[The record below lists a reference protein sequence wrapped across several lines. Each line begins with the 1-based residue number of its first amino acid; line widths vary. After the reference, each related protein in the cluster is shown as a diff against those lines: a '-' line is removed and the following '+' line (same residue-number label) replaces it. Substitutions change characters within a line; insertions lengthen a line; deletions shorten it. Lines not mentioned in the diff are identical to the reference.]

1 MNIVGKIIAGG
12 LTCLVCVVFYS
23 PAKADMDG
31 LANEVAALWLQA
43 NHEAGNS
50 KKNRCWKKSKG
61 NEIQQ
66 AFQLL
71 KEIEVGWWLLE
82 ANRSKSKS
90 RYEVLYA
97 LSLRGLERRMGNNG
111 YSLAAM
117 QGQDDFWTVRTY
129 SNSSEEQLSFS
140 YLEPKAVQSI
150 LDGQEHEL
158 FEVIATA
165 LAACKAQGAS
175 SVASMTLLVYLALP
189 FMSQDSIQR
198 IVNELIITYQQ
209 GIGSDQKA
217 RLLALGRLGQ
227 IMVVL
232 SPRQRASIA
241 KNFPA
246 TIKEQ
251 LLQDI
256 DRRTQKMLSKKKQ
269 SQWLTLFK
277 LWRYIALQQT
287 LDSVEVDALQ
297 KKIATLKGVDPQ
309 LSFSLLDTINYL
321 LLAKDLGWSGNLD
334 EAATIIRT
342 MILFEIGTANTGLNL
357 TRPINRKNIVITPY
371 PLWLALVP
379 SYSELM
385 RFMENSS
392 GQLTA
397 ESYKNSRTFSR
408 DQYVSGVVE
417 KGFWQLFENVVN

>member
-1 MNIVGKIIAGG
+1 MNIAGKIIGSG
-12 LTCLVCVVFYS
+12 LILLVCVVFYS
-23 PAKADMDG
+23 PAKADMGG
-31 LANEVAALWLQA
+31 LANEVAALWIQA
-43 NHEAGNS
+43 NHEAENS

-61 NEIQQ
+61 SEIKQ

-97 LSLRGLERRMGNNG
+97 LSLRGLEHRMGNNG

-129 SNSSEEQLSFS
+129 SNNSEEQLSFS
-140 YLEPKAVQSI
+140 YLEPTAVQSI
-150 LDGQEHEL
+150 LDIQEQEL
-158 FEVIATA
+158 FDVIATA
-165 LAACKAQGAS
+165 LAACKAQGS
-175 SVASMTLLVYLALP
+175 FSVASMTSLVYLTLP

-198 IVNELIITYQQ
+198 IVNELTITYQQ

-217 RLLALGRLGQ
+217 RLIALSRLGQ
-227 IMVVL
+227 IMGIL
-232 SPRQRASIA
+232 SPGQRASIA
-241 KNFPA
+241 KKFPA

-256 DRRTQKMLSKKKQ
+256 DSRTRKTLSKKGRSQ
-269 SQWLTLFK
+269 SLALIK

-297 KKIATLKGVDPQ
+297 KKITTLKGVDPQ
-309 LSFSLLDTINYL
+309 LSFSLLDTINLL
-321 LLAKDLGWSGNLD
+321 LLAKDLSWSGNLD
-334 EAATIIRT
+334 KAATIIRT
-342 MILFEIGTANTGLNL
+342 MILFEIGTSNTGLNL
-357 TRPINRKNIVITPY
+357 TRPINRKNTVITPY

>member
-1 MNIVGKIIAGG
+1 MAI
-12 LTCLVCVVFYS
+12 
-23 PAKADMDG
+23 
-31 LANEVAALWLQA
+31 
-43 NHEAGNS
+43 
-50 KKNRCWKKSKG
+50 
-61 NEIQQ
+61 
-66 AFQLL
+66 
-71 KEIEVGWWLLE
+71 
-82 ANRSKSKS
+82 
-90 RYEVLYA
+90 
-97 LSLRGLERRMGNNG
+97 
-111 YSLAAM
+111 
-117 QGQDDFWTVRTY
+117 
-129 SNSSEEQLSFS
+129 
-140 YLEPKAVQSI
+140 
-150 LDGQEHEL
+150 
-158 FEVIATA
+158 
-165 LAACKAQGAS
+165 
-175 SVASMTLLVYLALP
+175 
-189 FMSQDSIQR
+189 
-198 IVNELIITYQQ
+198 
-209 GIGSDQKA
+209 
-217 RLLALGRLGQ
+217 
-227 IMVVL
+227 L

-241 KNFPA
+241 KKFPA

-256 DRRTQKMLSKKKQ
+256 DSRTQKTLSKKGRSQ
-269 SQWLTLFK
+269 SLALIK

-297 KKIATLKGVDPQ
+297 EKITTLNGVDPQ

-321 LLAKDLGWSGNLD
+321 LLAKDLSWSGNLD

-342 MILFEIGTANTGLNL
+342 MILFEIGTSNTGLNL
-357 TRPINRKNIVITPY
+357 TRPINRKNTVITPY